1 MRLVRLSLAMV
12 LVVAACAAPVQA
24 SIGGGPRKPRD
35 LDSSSCN
42 VVKIQARGHV
52 LYRRGVSCSF
62 AKRWADRMA
71 ATRGR
76 SKPAG
81 WSCTSGDGFR
91 LGGYCER
98 GQSDFG
104 WQPIS

>member
-1 MRLVRLSLAMV
+1 MRLVRLMCVMA

-24 SIGGGPRKPRD
+24 QVGGPRKPRD

-42 VVKIQARGHV
+42 VVKIHSRGHV

-62 AKRWADRMA
+62 AKRWAERMA

-98 GQSDFG
+98 GASDFG
-104 WQPIS
+104 WHPLS